1 MTLLPLASA
10 GILSINATF
19 IIEIIAFLLMVA
31 ILARWVYPFI
41 SRIATA
47 RQQQITQALDQAD
60 HDRQEAEARL
70 KDATAQLDQARQQAA
85 QVVAGAGRTADQIR
99 QEARDRAGAE
109 AQRIAAAAAQDIEA
123 ERQRAVQSVRGEV
136 ADLVAAATERVIGG
150 SLDDE
155 KHHQLI
161 QQAIASVSSD
171 AAVNQN

>member
-1 MTLLPLASA
+1 MSLLPLASA
-10 GILSINATF
+10 GILSLNVTLV
-19 IIEIIAFLLMVA
+19 IELIAFLLLVG

-41 SRIATA
+41 GRIATA

-70 KDATAQLDQARQQAA
+70 KDATAQLDEARQQAA
-85 QVVAGAGRTADQIR
+85 NVVAGAGRTADQIR
-99 QEARDRAGAE
+99 QEARERATEE
-109 AQRIAAAAAQDIEA
+109 AQRIAAAASQDIEA
-123 ERQRAVQSVRGEV
+123 ERQRAIQSVRGEV

-161 QQAIASVSSD
+161 QQAIESVGTDS
-171 AAVNQN
+171 AIERN

>member
-19 IIEIIAFLLMVA
+19 IIEIVAFLLMVG

-47 RQQQITQALDQAD
+47 RQLQITQALAQAD
-60 HDRQEAEARL
+60 RDRQEAEARL
-70 KDATAQLDQARQQAA
+70 KEATAELDQARQQAA
-85 QVVAGAGRTADQIR
+85 QVVSGAGRSADQIR
-99 QEARDRAGAE
+99 QEARDRATSE

-123 ERQRAVQSVRGEV
+123 ERQRAIQSVRGEV
-136 ADLVAAATERVIGG
+136 ANLVVAATERVIGT

-161 QQAIASVSSD
+161 EQAIESVGSD
-171 AAVNQN
+171 AAIQRN

>member
-1 MTLLPLASA
+1 MSPLPLASA
-10 GILSINATF
+10 GILSLNATF
-19 IIEIIAFLLMVA
+19 VIEIIAFLLMVG

-70 KDATAQLDQARQQAA
+70 KDATAQLDEARQQAA

-99 QEARDRAGAE
+99 QEARDRASAE
-109 AQRIAAAAAQDIEA
+109 AQRIAASAAQDIES
-123 ERQRAVQSVRGEV
+123 ERQRAIQSVRGEV
-136 ADLVAAATERVIGG
+136 ADLVAAATERVIGT
-150 SLDDE
+150 SLDGE

-161 QQAIASVSSD
+161 QQAIESVSSES
-171 AAVNQN
+171 AASRN

>member
-1 MTLLPLASA
+1 MSPLPLATA
-10 GILSINATF
+10 QLLSLNVTLV
-19 IIEIIAFLLMVA
+19 IEIITFLLMVG

-47 RQQQITQALDQAD
+47 RQQQIAQALDQAD

-70 KDATAQLDQARQQAA
+70 KDAAAQLDEARQQAA
-85 QVVAGAGRTADQIR
+85 QVVAGAGRSADQIR
-99 QEARDRAGAE
+99 QEARDRASAE

-136 ADLVAAATERVIGG
+136 ANLVAAATERVIGT
-150 SLDDE
+150 SMDDE

-161 QQAIASVSSD
+161 QQAIESVAGN
-171 AAVNQN
+171 AAADRN